1 MAPDHFVLTVAH
13 VDQSAAFYRDV
24 LGLAQEDSGQKTR
37 GAVSLRCGDILLRLR
52 PKTNATGAVVAS
64 QLSTGCFDFCLRSQ
78 LSSDQVL
85 SRLTA
90 AGVPIVAGPVRR
102 HGSQGEMTSI
112 YVHDPDG
119 NLVEICSYQK

>member
-1 MAPDHFVLTVAH
+1 MAPDHFVLTVTH
-13 VDQSAAFYRDV
+13 VDRSAAFYRDV
-24 LGLAQEDSGQKTR
+24 LSLVQEDSGQKTC

-52 PKTNATGAVVAS
+52 PKTNEAGAVVAS
-64 QLSTGCFDFCLRSQ
+64 HLSTGCFDFCVRSQ
-78 LSSDQVL
+78 LSSNQIL

-90 AGVPIVAGPVRR
+90 AGVPVIAGPVRR
-102 HGSQGEMTSI
+102 HGAQGEMTSV

>member
-13 VDQSAAFYRDV
+13 VDRSAAFYRDV

-102 HGSQGEMTSI
+102 HGAQGEMTSI